1 MTNASSN
8 PILHALRR
16 AVEDHRT
23 EGLSDDDLLLRFRS
37 DRDESCFHALLRRH
51 GPMVLAVCRA
61 VLRNEADAEDAFQAT
76 FLVLVRKADSV
87 RAAGSVCSWL
97 HGVAHRTA
105 LRARVDSARRR
116 KHEERALPQEA
127 CSPEGLIG
135 WDGQLVLHE
144 ELNRLGE
151 GYRTPLVLCYLEGQ
165 TQDEAARRLG
175 LPKGTLKGRL
185 ERGRAL
191 LRKRLARRGLA
202 PEATFASV
210 ACAAPLSASA
220 AARAASVVAGGDMG
234 GIVSDRV
241 RGLAEGVVRAMFVSK
256 IKVVAAVA
264 VCLTAFAVAVLAA
277 GQGGGPRRDSAPA
290 QGEPVGPG
298 DRGKVQQRGLSPE
311 ALAAHL
317 GVIHKSFELSFDK
330 APAGLTLSVDVYEE
344 GKRIIQGREVASL
357 ENAKKHA
364 CAVLFSRAKV
374 EGKLDVTVITPLL
387 TFHDQI
393 DDPFGGPPMSYPG
406 PRMDAKG
413 RIPLALKPA
422 KTEGGAVEELTVE
435 NAARA
440 LVVQVRKKK

>member
-1 MTNASSN
+1 MTNASSSS
-8 PILHALRR
+8 IRDLLRR

-23 EGLSDDDLLLRFRS
+23 EGLSDEDLLQRFRS
-37 DRDESCFHALLRRH
+37 GRDASCFHALLRRH

-76 FLVLVRKADSV
+76 FLVLARRADSV
-87 RAAGSVCSWL
+87 RDAGSVCSWL
-97 HGVAHRTA
+97 HSVAHRTA
-105 LRARVDSARRR
+105 LRARVDLARRR

-127 CSPEGLIG
+127 SSPKGLIG
-135 WDGQLVLHE
+135 CDVQLVLHE
-144 ELNRLGE
+144 ELNRLRE

-202 PEATFASV
+202 PEAAFPSG
-210 ACAAPLSASA
+210 ACAPPLSASA
-220 AARAASVVAGGDMG
+220 AAWAASLAAAGSID

-241 RGLAEGVVRAMFVSK
+241 RDLAEGVVRAMLVAK
-256 IKVVAAVA
+256 IKVIAAVA
-264 VCLTAFAVAVLAA
+264 VCLTAFALAVFAA
-277 GQGGGPRRDSAPA
+277 GQAGGPRGGRPPA
-290 QGEPVGPG
+290 SGEPIGPA
-298 DRGKVQQRGLSPE
+298 DRVKVQQRSLSSE

-330 APAGLTLSVDVYEE
+330 APTGLTLSVDVYEE
-344 GKRIIQGREVASL
+344 GKRTVQGREVASL
-357 ENAKKHA
+357 ENTKKHA

-393 DDPFGGPPMSYPG
+393 DDPFDSPRVSYPG

-413 RIPLALKPA
+413 RIALALKPA
-422 KTEGGAVEELTVE
+422 KREGGAVEELTVE
-435 NAARA
+435 NSARA
-440 LVVQVRKKK
+440 LVVQVRKKE